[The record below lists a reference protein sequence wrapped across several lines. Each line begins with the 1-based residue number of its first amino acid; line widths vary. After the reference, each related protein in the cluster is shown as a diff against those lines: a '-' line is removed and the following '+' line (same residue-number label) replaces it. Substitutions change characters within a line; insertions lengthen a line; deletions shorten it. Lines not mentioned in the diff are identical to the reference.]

1 MNGRPGT
8 LAVFLSSVILA
19 AWLAAGFE
27 AGAWYQEMLKP
38 DFTPPNWLYGPLWAV
53 AYLFMALAAWRVW
66 DSGHSL
72 RSAAIIW
79 WMLFLL
85 LNVLGAWLMF
95 ELHRTGWAMASAALA
110 VCFGLMCWR
119 AFFRLSRPAAVLL
132 IPPLLWAVFGL
143 WLDYQFWSLNQ
154 GGLASLFG
162 S

>member
-1 MNGRPGT
+1 MT
-8 LAVFLSSVILA
+8 QYLSLAAVLLAVVA
-19 AWLAAGFE
+19 ASAFSANFE

-38 DFTPPNWLYGPLWAV
+38 DLTPPDRLYGPLWAV

-66 DSGHSL
+66 ESGHSL

-79 WMLFLL
+79 WILFLL

-95 ELHRTGWAMASAALA
+95 ELHRTGWAMAGAGLT

-119 AFFRLSRPAAVLL
+119 AFFQLSRPAAGLL
-132 IPPLLWAVFGL
+132 IPPLLWAVYVL
-143 WLDYQFWSLNQ
+143 WLDYRLWTLNQ